1 MCIRDS
7 PYTDATQSGVVY
19 SSFALNTPVIA
30 TNVGGLPEMIDDG
43 KTGIIVPPKDVDTL
57 ANAIQ
62 SYLDNPVFLQQMSEN
77 IAESARLGKGSWNV
91 IAKEHVEIYN
101 K

>member
-1 MCIRDS
+1 
-7 PYTDATQSGVVY
+7 
-19 SSFALNTPVIA
+19 
-30 TNVGGLPEMIDDG
+30 MIDDG